1 MMMRDKLRGKSGP
14 EGTAYAKALR
24 QADLAHARN

>member
-1 MMMRDKLRGKSGP
+1 MTRGKPGGKSEP